1 MSQRKVG
8 LKESDYSGLVQ
19 NVNVATQNTTNL
31 LSRVAKVQA
40 KDRADSERA
49 IQIGTQTTSDLI
61 KEFGKQLVPLEANM
75 DKALKKAIRQQA
87 VIIGEAKAK
96 ASKPGA
102 TQADRDALA
111 IAETNGR
118 SNLTTLGTWVVNSAA
133 EQNIYALHQ
142 QSVATGS
149 TVNRLDNEA
158 LLDNDKVN
166 FSTRMASGL
175 ADSVKIDM
183 SSGSP
188 VITAGYY
195 ASEEDRKANK
205 ITDLKARDLGADIK
219 AFNLTGTNLASHVI
233 TKEESLT
240 AKEGFQKLDDLVRG
254 FGVFTP
260 TVSIE
265 QNWDRNTNSKTSKK
279 VSKANDIYT
288 KLITNHK
295 DVLLSQTTLNFGKD
309 WDQLNMLKML
319 PPDSK
324 FKGINWS
331 TFNNENAKAGAD
343 ALNKSNIK
351 AKKDL
356 DPLEDGVQTSIDE
369 ERYLEL
375 QGEMRNEGADG
386 LARLIQM
393 KRGNPTD
400 TIINEQEIQGFYK
413 KDGKFTPGGIQS
425 LNKKFANNYKP
436 AYKEVTR
443 TFGANGFGD
452 FVEVVRQNRKLYGV
466 GDKTL
471 KTGKEM
477 IDLIKEKYKA
487 DGSGRRT
494 VNGKEEKF
502 VTDEDITNF
511 LGDQVQ
517 EEVLYSYSG
526 VGLEDMK
533 KMEVFANPA
542 FMSFEEDGNGNTVLS
557 PDGKQYVFSML
568 GITPYEAET
577 FNDATSRSQ
586 LNLDFSETPII
597 KTQL

>member
-8 LKESDYSGLVQ
+8 LKVSDYSDVVQ

-31 LSRVAKVQA
+31 LGRVAKMQA

-61 KEFGKQLVPLEANM
+61 KEFGDQLVPLEANM

-87 VIIGEAKAK
+87 TIIGEAKAK
-96 ASKPGA
+96 ASRPGA

-118 SNLTTLGTWVVNSAA
+118 SNLKTLGTWVVNSAA

-142 QSVATGS
+142 QAVATGS

-175 ADSVKIDM
+175 ADSVEIDM

-195 ASEEDRKANK
+195 ASDEDRKAGK
-205 ITDLKARDLGADIK
+205 ITDLTARDLGADIK

-331 TFNNENAKAGAD
+331 TFNNENAKAGAE
-343 ALNKSNIK
+343 ALNKSG
-351 AKKDL
+351 KKDL
-356 DPLEDGVQTSIDE
+356 DPLEDGDQATITVK
-369 ERYLEL
+369 RYLEL

-425 LNKKFANNYKP
+425 LNKKFADNYKP
-436 AYKEVTR
+436 AYPEVTR
-443 TFGANGFGD
+443 TYNNGFED
-452 FVEVVRQNRKLYGV
+452 FVATVIKNKKLYGV
-466 GDKTL
+466 ENKTL
-471 KTGKEM
+471 KTGKQM

-487 DGSGRRT
+487 DGSGRT

-542 FMSFEEDGNGNTVLS
+542 FMGFEEDGNGNTVLS
-557 PDGKQYVFSML
+557 PGGKQYVFSML
-568 GITPYEAET
+568 NVTPYEAET

-586 LNLDFSETPII
+586 LNLDFREYPII
-597 KTQL
+597 KTKL